1 MKNIILI
8 GFMGSGKSTVGKFI
22 ANKNNMKQIDT
33 DWYIERKHNRK
44 ISEIF
49 ETDGEETFRQME
61 TDCIKELLKNSDKK
75 YIVSV
80 GGGLPMREENREL
93 LHKLGTIVYLKA
105 EISTLEKRLSGDK
118 KRPLLQGGELHDKIA
133 SLMEKR
139 ESVYEELA
147 DIIVQTDNKSFED
160 IETEIKKGTEL

>member
-1 MKNIILI
+1 
-8 GFMGSGKSTVGKFI
+8 
-22 ANKNNMKQIDT
+22 MKQIDT

>member
-33 DWYIERKHNRK
+33 DWYIERKHSRK

>member
-8 GFMGSGKSTVGKFI
+8 GFMGSGKSTVGKFV
-22 ANKNNMKQIDT
+22 ANNNNMKQIDT
-33 DWYIERKHNRK
+33 DWYIESKQNRK

-49 ETDGEETFRQME
+49 ETDGEEAFRRME
-61 TDCIKELLKNSDKK
+61 TDCIKELLKNVDNK

-80 GGGLPMREENREL
+80 GGGLPMKEENRGL
-93 LHKLGTIVYLKA
+93 LHQLGTIVYLKA

-160 IETEIKKGTEL
+160 IENEIKKGIE

>member
-1 MKNIILI
+1 MNNIILI
-8 GFMGSGKSTVGKFI
+8 GFMGSGKSTVGKFV
-22 ANKNNMKQIDT
+22 ANNNNMKQIDT
-33 DWYIERKHNRK
+33 DWYIESKQNRK

-49 ETDGEETFRQME
+49 ETDGEEAFRRME
-61 TDCIKELLKNSDKK
+61 TDCIKELLKNGDNK

-80 GGGLPMREENREL
+80 GGGLPMKEENRGL
-93 LHKLGTIVYLKA
+93 LHQLGTIVYLKA

-160 IETEIKKGTEL
+160 IENEIKKGIE

>member
-1 MKNIILI
+1 MNNIILI
-8 GFMGSGKSTVGKFI
+8 GFMGSGKSTVGKFV
-22 ANKNNMKQIDT
+22 ANNNNMKQIDT
-33 DWYIERKHNRK
+33 DWYIESKQNRK

-49 ETDGEETFRQME
+49 ETDGEEAFRRME
-61 TDCIKELLKNSDKK
+61 TDCIKELLKNVDNK

-80 GGGLPMREENREL
+80 GGGLPMKEENRGL
-93 LHKLGTIVYLKA
+93 LHQLGTIVYLKA

-160 IETEIKKGTEL
+160 IENEIKKGIE

>member
-1 MKNIILI
+1 MK
-8 GFMGSGKSTVGKFI
+8 
-22 ANKNNMKQIDT
+22 
-33 DWYIERKHNRK
+33 
-44 ISEIF
+44 
-49 ETDGEETFRQME
+49 
-61 TDCIKELLKNSDKK
+61 
-75 YIVSV
+75 
-80 GGGLPMREENREL
+80 EENRGL
-93 LHKLGTIVYLKA
+93 LHQLGTIVYLKA

-160 IETEIKKGTEL
+160 IENEIKKGIE

>member
-22 ANKNNMKQIDT
+22 AQNNKMKQIDT
-33 DWYIERKHNRK
+33 DWYIESKQNRK
-44 ISEIF
+44 IAEIF
-49 ETDGEETFRQME
+49 ETEGEEAFRQME
-61 TDCIKELLKNSDKK
+61 TDCIIELLKNSDNK

-118 KRPLLQGGELHDKIA
+118 KRPLLQGGSLHDKIA

-147 DIIVQTDNKSFED
+147 DLIVQTDNKSFED
-160 IETEIKKGTEL
+160 IENEIKKGTE

>member
-1 MKNIILI
+1 MMKNIILI

-22 ANKNNMKQIDT
+22 ANNNNMKQIDT
-33 DWYIERKHNRK
+33 DWYIESKQNRK

-49 ETDGEETFRQME
+49 ETYGEEAFRQME
-61 TDCIKELLKNSDKK
+61 TDCIKELLKNSDNK

-80 GGGLPMREENREL
+80 GGGLPMKEENRGL

-105 EISTLEKRLSGDK
+105 EISTLEKRLSGDR
-118 KRPLLQGGELHDKIA
+118 KRPLLKGGKLHDKIA
-133 SLMEKR
+133 ALMDKR

-160 IETEIKKGTEL
+160 IENEIKKGTE